1 MKAKHL
7 FAAIALAVA
16 AALPTSCRAGSLSAD
31 ITTDRACYKPG
42 ATVTLT
48 ATGTIP
54 STAFI
59 RYRHGATV
67 VAQQHYADV
76 ATNNQ
81 WTWQS
86 PETDGQGYLVDIYT
100 THGTEETILATCAID
115 VSSDWK
121 LFPRYGFV
129 ADFEE
134 YGNPSA
140 KEARIKDE
148 MAWLNRCHIN
158 GVQFQDWQ
166 WKHHHP
172 VKFDSDGQ
180 LTKWYQDISNRWVG
194 VTYIKQYIAAQ
205 HAYGM
210 KSIFY
215 DLCFGAWKDA
225 EADGVKPAW
234 GLFVKNSDGSYSQDY
249 HGLPSSWQSNIYLQN
264 PANSDW
270 QHYFA
275 DRVDEVYRHFDFDG
289 YQIDQLGNRSYRSS
303 DGKAYDAQ
311 HQVVDLPKGY
321 ASFIRAMKTRQPDKR
336 LVMNAV
342 SGYGGSEIAGTG
354 DVDFCYNEVWGGSN
368 GYGGTSEDQF
378 ANLYEIIRA
387 NDEASNN
394 KLPTVFAAY
403 MNYNKA
409 DNGGSGD
416 KMMNTPGVLL
426 TDAVMFA
433 IGGAHLELGDHILS
447 REYFPAAPLAMTA
460 ELKTAL
466 VHYYDFLTA
475 YENLLRGTTSE
486 SVFQPV
492 LSGNSRLNVW
502 PPRANSIT
510 TFAKKVGT
518 STVLHLLNFLN
529 TSDLSWRDVNGTRP
543 APTLTSNIS
552 VTLKVDQNVSRV
564 WVATPDSLG
573 GAPVDVPFTQQGNQ
587 LSFTVPSLRYWT
599 MVVIETGSTTVNKLH
614 AAVSVDSQ
622 CYSLNG
628 MPVAH
633 PIGYGGDDDGT
644 HPVGAKAHSVWDM
657 GE

>member
-1 MKAKHL
+1 
-7 FAAIALAVA
+7 
-16 AALPTSCRAGSLSAD
+16 
-31 ITTDRACYKPG
+31 
-42 ATVTLT
+42 
-48 ATGTIP
+48 
-54 STAFI
+54 
-59 RYRHGATV
+59 
-67 VAQQHYADV
+67 
-76 ATNNQ
+76 
-81 WTWQS
+81 
-86 PETDGQGYLVDIYT
+86 
-100 THGTEETILATCAID
+100 
-115 VSSDWK
+115 
-121 LFPRYGFV
+121 
-129 ADFEE
+129 
-134 YGNPSA
+134 
-140 KEARIKDE
+140 
-148 MAWLNRCHIN
+148 
-158 GVQFQDWQ
+158 
-166 WKHHHP
+166 
-172 VKFDSDGQ
+172 
-180 LTKWYQDISNRWVG
+180 
-194 VTYIKQYIAAQ
+194 
-205 HAYGM
+205 
-210 KSIFY
+210 
-215 DLCFGAWKDA
+215 
-225 EADGVKPAW
+225 
-234 GLFVKNSDGSYSQDY
+234 
-249 HGLPSSWQSNIYLQN
+249 
-264 PANSDW
+264 
-270 QHYFA
+270 
-275 DRVDEVYRHFDFDG
+275 
-289 YQIDQLGNRSYRSS
+289 
-303 DGKAYDAQ
+303 
-311 HQVVDLPKGY
+311 
-321 ASFIRAMKTRQPDKR
+321 
-336 LVMNAV
+336 
-342 SGYGGSEIAGTG
+342 
-354 DVDFCYNEVWGGSN
+354 
-368 GYGGTSEDQF
+368 
-378 ANLYEIIRA
+378 
-387 NDEASNN
+387 
-394 KLPTVFAAY
+394 

-492 LSGNSRLNVW
+492 LSGNSRLSVW

-633 PIGYGGDDDGT
+633 PIDYGGDDNGT